1 MDFIGIKEPNEPL
14 QYSETEDNG
23 LYNPDGRAVMLI
35 LWLYSIEPPFYSFLN
50 KAMRKLDTTHL
61 KLLGPFAK
69 ALHVI
74 IVEAEKNRTDAL
86 RNAEDII
93 RFKQED
99 PLGNQSCMFLHFKG
113 IPMTKEALDDW
124 KEAVNSE
131 K

>member
-1 MDFIGIKEPNEPL
+1 MEGQAIQRRIFIKKQYKMVFDKILEFSGIENTHEPL

-35 LWLYSIEPPFYSFLN
+35 VWLYSIEPPFYSFLN

-61 KLLGPFAK
+61 NMLGPFAK
-69 ALHVI
+69 AIHVI
-74 IVEAEKNRTDAL
+74 IVEAEKNRKDAL

-99 PLGNQSCMFLHFKG
+99 PLGN
-113 IPMTKEALDDW
+113 
-124 KEAVNSE
+124 
-131 K
+131 